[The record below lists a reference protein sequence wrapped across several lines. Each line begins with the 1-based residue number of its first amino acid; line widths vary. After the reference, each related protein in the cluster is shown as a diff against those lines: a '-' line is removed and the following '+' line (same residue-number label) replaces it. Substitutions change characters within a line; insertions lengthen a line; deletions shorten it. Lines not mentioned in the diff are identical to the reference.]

1 MTPVAF
7 VRGQVYFASLPGV
20 DGEKPY
26 LIVSNNAR
34 NAALGTALAARI
46 TTSSKA
52 HVRTAVAIPAG
63 ECCVGYVL
71 CDDIEPLYPEDVRR
85 LVGGLSMPV
94 MLDVGRALKVA
105 FALT

>member
-1 MTPVAF
+1 MTPVLF
-7 VRGQVYFASLPGV
+7 VRGQVCFASLRGV

-26 LIVSNNAR
+26 VIVSNNAR
-34 NAALGTALAARI
+34 NAALETTLAACI

-52 HVRTAVAIPAG
+52 HTRTAVAIPEG

-85 LVGGLSMPV
+85 LVGGLSLSV
-94 MLDVGRALKVA
+94 MLEVGSALKVA
-105 FALT
+105 LALN